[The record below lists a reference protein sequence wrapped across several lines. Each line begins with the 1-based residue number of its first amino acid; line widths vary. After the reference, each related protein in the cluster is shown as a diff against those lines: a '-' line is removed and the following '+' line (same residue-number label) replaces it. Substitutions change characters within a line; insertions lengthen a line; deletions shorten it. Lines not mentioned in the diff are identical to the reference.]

1 MKLEAIIADLV
12 KRKNAA
18 TGAERKMLER
28 ELTGLRYSYKDAGP
42 IIEDW
47 APIGWGSSARPLPVR
62 EGPKD
67 QPVRTLTSPRKTH
80 AQIF

>member
-42 IIEDW
+42 IIEDLD
-47 APIGWGSSARPLPVR
+47 PTGWTARPLPIR
-62 EGPKD
+62 EAPKD
-67 QPVRTLTSPRKTH
+67 QPVRT
-80 AQIF
+80 